1 MNLLKTGLI
10 IGATLSQTA
19 QAFPPQQTTP
29 STKTEETTPS
39 TKPDNYPAWGHKSP
53 AVMWSLGKQIE
64 FSSEKRNAIDTYLS
78 LPIGP
83 ERQKAYE
90 NVLTLYGM
98 PLKQEFIFPED
109 TKTYPDLYKGKEKLT
124 KDEQRNKIE
133 L

>member
-1 MNLLKTGLI
+1 MKISQTLM
-10 IGATLSQTA
+10 IGVTLAQTA
-19 QAFPPQQTTP
+19 QAFTGKQTT
-29 STKTEETTPS
+29 TS

-53 AVMWSLGKQIE
+53 AVMWSWGKQIE